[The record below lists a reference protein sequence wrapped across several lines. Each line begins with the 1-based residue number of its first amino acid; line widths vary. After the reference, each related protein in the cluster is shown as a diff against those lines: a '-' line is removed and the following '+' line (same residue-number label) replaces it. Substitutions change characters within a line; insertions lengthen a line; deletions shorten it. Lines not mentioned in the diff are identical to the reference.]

1 VSKNKEFREAQL
13 IFGAIA
19 AGFVAWMVQVVA
31 AAVAGVPTG
40 AANWGE
46 VGSNLGA
53 LWGVSSQLGRFWS
66 ADVLIWLSL
75 LSATA
80 AAVMISRRVPRRGD
94 DGFLVRRTPVV
105 GWRQTLLKPQIT
117 ASLAVMIAVSVLGIG
132 LSLNPVAGVILGLLL
147 ASGPAVAFV
156 LFQMR
161 GGAEH
166 LPGDRIL
173 LGAETGDR
181 RSWVCARPDMS
192 VFLLGAPSSGKTGGL
207 IIPNLLQWEGVAVST
222 STKMDIAEE
231 TARHRSALG
240 QVWIWAPLDTGLDL
254 PARANRLNYSP
265 ISGAASWKVA
275 SRHAHA
281 LAYGTASGESS
292 KVWASSASQLIACS
306 LHACAISGEGMQKVI
321 DSVKQP
327 EWRWLKRTLTD
338 HPVADPQALVA
349 LGSLEGRNQTFRADM
364 SANIDQAL
372 SLVLSGNLVDG
383 GEGEELDW
391 REFLGGRNTLYVV
404 LPTEL
409 PHVDPA
415 PYVNVLL
422 ADLVYAVRE
431 VAAAHHYRLPYR
443 LLMLLDEL
451 GALCSID
458 NLDNLIATQRSAGMS
473 FLLSAQSL
481 AQIDRR
487 YGQSGA
493 RTIRDA
499 VGAIVLGMGVSD
511 DQALH
516 DMETLVGGGVSLQ
529 QRMGSGNDDRQ
540 AIDDEADRWATHQI
554 AALEQFHFYVHLKG
568 SARPRHVRAPYFTDA
583 PFKVLWEGT
592 TGRSDAHEVEVMAG
606 NDTIA
611 EDDDEGQVVAMM
623 PALDALMN
631 RWVALVEDVWTRL
644 TAPGLQTQIAAYAA
658 EHQAALKG
666 LELGHDVRGTNVT
679 RLNHVKP
686 LLPGEEPAE
695 RPIMVVGDGERD
707 GEKGEGQ
714 SDGGAGDEALEEGSA
729 GLSEGLVEEF
739 PVEPGVGRVDP
750 LSAVDDAMA
759 EFPRLTAEPTYNADL
774 DRLFEA
780 DEPDPV
786 YDSDSPGVDTAPSI
800 PGTSPIPFATDPGAA
815 DPKRSG
821 ERPNRYRGD
830 CIICGKRVEAK
841 AGLTWRKVD
850 RWLVKHVDCA

>member
-1 VSKNKEFREAQL
+1 VSKTKEYLEAQL
-13 IFGAIA
+13 TFGAIA
-19 AGFVAWMVQVVA
+19 AAFGAWMVQVA
-31 AAVAGVPTG
+31 AAVLAGIPTG

-46 VGSNLGA
+46 AGSNPGM
-53 LWGVSSQLGRFWS
+53 LWGVSSQLGRFWLT
-66 ADVLIWLSL
+66 DVLAWLAL

-80 AAVMISRRVPRRGD
+80 AGVMIARRVPRRGD
-94 DGFLVRRTPVV
+94 DGFLVRRVPVI
-105 GWRQTLLKPQIT
+105 GWRQTVAKPQIT
-117 ASLAVMIAVSVLGIG
+117 ASLAVMMAVSVVGIG

-147 ASGPAVAFV
+147 ASGPAVGFV
-156 LFQMR
+156 FFQMR

-181 RSWVCARPDMS
+181 RRWVCARPDMS

-207 IIPNLLQWEGVAVST
+207 MIPNLLQWEGVAVST

-231 TARHRSALG
+231 TVRHRSELG
-240 QVWIWAPLDTGLDL
+240 QAWIWAPLDQGLDL
-254 PARANRLNYSP
+254 PAGAHRLNYSP

-292 KVWASSASQLIACS
+292 KVWASSASQLIACA

-338 HPVADPQALVA
+338 HPAADPQALVA

-364 SANIDQAL
+364 SANLDQAL
-372 SLVLSGNLVDG
+372 SLVLSGNLAEG
-383 GEGEELDW
+383 GKGEELDW
-391 REFLGGRNTLYVV
+391 TEFLGGRNTLYVV

-431 VAAAHHYRLPYR
+431 VAAAHHYRLPHR

-487 YGQSGA
+487 YGESGA
-493 RTIRDA
+493 RTILDA

-540 AIDDEADRWATHQI
+540 AIEDEADRWATHQI

-568 SARPRHVRAPYFTDA
+568 SARPRHVRAHYFMDA
-583 PFKVLWEGT
+583 PFKMLWEGT
-592 TGRSDAHEVEVMAG
+592 AGRPDAAAVEGLVDDG
-606 NDTIA
+606 VET
-611 EDDDEGQVVAMM
+611 DDDYGYLDLTPLTRAVERAGRLMALV
-623 PALDALMN
+623 PGLDALAN
-631 RWVALVEDVWTRL
+631 RWVEMVEAVWTRVS
-644 TAPGLQTQIAAYAA
+644 APGLQLQMATMAAGQRA
-658 EHQAALKG
+658 EVEARN
-666 LELGHDVRGTNVT
+666 LGHDVCGGNEVEQAPAVGPVATTEGSPVE
-679 RLNHVKP
+679 
-686 LLPGEEPAE
+686 LPSNLGSYDDASEGMA
-695 RPIMVVGDGERD
+695 GDG
-707 GEKGEGQ
+707 
-714 SDGGAGDEALEEGSA
+714 GD
-729 GLSEGLVEEF
+729 
-739 PVEPGVGRVDP
+739 R
-750 LSAVDDAMA
+750 
-759 EFPRLTAEPTYNADL
+759 
-774 DRLFEA
+774 EA
-780 DEPDPV
+780 DTSSARLAEDLPQLESHSSAQVSTPERTHRSDDSVSPPV
-786 YDSDSPGVDTAPSI
+786 RSK
-800 PGTSPIPFATDPGAA
+800 AA
-815 DPKRSG
+815 S
-821 ERPNRYRGD
+821 ERPNRYAGA
-830 CIICGKRVEAK
+830 CVICKQQVKAS
-841 AGLTWRKVD
+841 AGLTWRKRD
-850 RWLVKHVDCA
+850 RWLVRHSECRFLE

>member
-1 VSKNKEFREAQL
+1 MSKNKEYREAQL

-31 AAVAGVPTG
+31 AALAGVPTG

-46 VGSNLGA
+46 AGSNPGA

-66 ADVLIWLSL
+66 ADVLTWLAL
-75 LSATA
+75 LSVTA
-80 AAVMISRRVPRRGD
+80 AALMIARRVPRRGD

-105 GWRQTLLKPQIT
+105 GWHQTVAKPQVT
-117 ASLAVMIAVSVLGIG
+117 AGLVAVIAVSVLGVG
-132 LSLNPVAGVILGLLL
+132 LSLNSVAGVVLGVLL
-147 ASGPAVAFV
+147 ASGPVVAFV
-156 LFQMR
+156 VSQMR
-161 GGAEH
+161 GGAER

-231 TARHRSALG
+231 TARHRSELG
-240 QVWIWAPLDTGLDL
+240 QAWIWAPLDQGLDL
-254 PARANRLNYSP
+254 PAGTHRLNYSP

-306 LHACAISGEGMQKVI
+306 LHACAISGEGMQKVV

-327 EWRWLKRTLTD
+327 DWRWLKRTLTD
-338 HPVADPQALVA
+338 HLAADPQALVA

-383 GEGEELDW
+383 GEGEDLDW
-391 REFLGGRNTLYVV
+391 TEFLGGRNTLYVV

-431 VAAAHHYRLPYR
+431 VAAAHHYRLPHR

-487 YGQSGA
+487 YAQSGA

-529 QRMGSGNDDRQ
+529 QRMGSGKDDRQ
-540 AIDDEADRWATHQI
+540 AVADEADRWATHQI

-568 SARPRHVRAPYFTDA
+568 SDRPRHVRAPYFTDA
-583 PFKVLWEGT
+583 PFKMLWEGT
-592 TGRSDAHEVEVMAG
+592 AGRPDAAEVEGLVDDGPETDDDYGYLDFIPLTRVVERAGRVMARVPG
-606 NDTIA
+606 
-611 EDDDEGQVVAMM
+611 
-623 PALDALMN
+623 LDALAN
-631 RWVALVEDVWTRL
+631 RWVEMVEAVWTRVS
-644 TAPGLQTQIAAYAA
+644 APGLQLQMATMAAGQRA
-658 EHQAALKG
+658 ELDG
-666 LELGHDVRGTNVT
+666 RNLGHDVRDRDEVEQAPA
-679 RLNHVKP
+679 V
-686 LLPGEEPAE
+686 EPAA
-695 RPIMVVGDGERD
+695 PT
-707 GEKGEGQ
+707 EGTLVDLP
-714 SDGGAGDEALEEGSA
+714 SSLDSYDDASEGMAEDGG
-729 GLSEGLVEEF
+729 
-739 PVEPGVGRVDP
+739 
-750 LSAVDDAMA
+750 
-759 EFPRLTAEPTYNADL
+759 
-774 DRLFEA
+774 DREA
-780 DEPDPV
+780 DASSARIAEDLPQLQSHSSAQVSTSERAHRSDDHVFPPV
-786 YDSDSPGVDTAPSI
+786 RSK
-800 PGTSPIPFATDPGAA
+800 AA
-815 DPKRSG
+815 S
-821 ERPNRYRGD
+821 ERPNRYAGA
-830 CIICGKRVEAK
+830 CVICGKQVKAS
-841 AGLTWRKVD
+841 AGLTRRNVD
-850 RWLVKHVDCA
+850 HWVVRHPDCPPPV

>member
-1 VSKNKEFREAQL
+1 MSKDQEIRECQL
-13 IFGAIA
+13 VFGGIAAIFG
-19 AGFVAWMVQVVA
+19 AWMVQVVA
-31 AAVAGVPTG
+31 AALSGIPTG
-40 AANWGE
+40 TANWGD
-46 VGSNLGA
+46 VGSNPGM

-66 ADVLIWLSL
+66 ADALTWLALI
-75 LSATA
+75 SATA
-80 AAVMISRRVPRRGD
+80 AAVMVARRVPRRGD
-94 DGFLVRRTPVV
+94 DGFLVSRTPIV
-105 GWRQTLLKPQIT
+105 GWRETVAKPQIT
-117 ASLAVMIAVSVLGIG
+117 AGLAAMIAVPVIGIG
-132 LSLNPVAGVILGLLL
+132 LLLGPLAGVVLAVLL

-156 LFQMR
+156 LLQMR

-222 STKMDIAEE
+222 STKMDIAEA
-231 TARHRSALG
+231 TARHRVALG
-240 QVWIWAPLDTGLDL
+240 HVWIWAPLDAGLDL
-254 PARANRLNYSP
+254 PAGANRLNYSP

-292 KVWASSASQLIACS
+292 KVWASSASQLIACA

-338 HPVADPQALVA
+338 HSAADPQALVA

-391 REFLGGRNTLYVV
+391 TEFLSGRNTLYVV

-431 VAAAHHYRLPYR
+431 VAGAHHYRLPYR

-529 QRMGSGNDDRQ
+529 QRLGSPTDNCQ
-540 AIDDEADRWATHQI
+540 VIEDEADRWAKHQI
-554 AALEQFHFYVHLKG
+554 AALEQFHFYLHLKG
-568 SARPRHVRAPYFTDA
+568 SGRPRHVKAPYFMDP
-583 PFKVLWEGT
+583 PFRSLWEGT
-592 TGRSDAHEVEVMAG
+592 ARGPGV
-606 NDTIA
+606 A
-611 EDDDEGQVVAMM
+611 EGKATVGDDPEADDDYGYLDFTPVTRVVELAGRVLARV
-623 PALDALMN
+623 PGVDALAN
-631 RWVALVEDVWTRL
+631 RWVELVEDVWTRIS
-644 TAPGLQTQIAAYAA
+644 APGLQLQMATIAAGQRA
-658 EHQAALKG
+658 E
-666 LELGHDVRGTNVT
+666 LEARNLGHDVRGGDEVEQAPA
-679 RLNHVKP
+679 V
-686 LLPGEEPAE
+686 EPAAPTEGTLVNLPSNLDSYDDASEGMAGDAGDREADASSARIAEDLPQLQSHSFAQVSTSE
-695 RPIMVVGDGERD
+695 RAH
-707 GEKGEGQ
+707 Q
-714 SDGGAGDEALEEGSA
+714 SD
-729 GLSEGLVEEF
+729 
-739 PVEPGVGRVDP
+739 
-750 LSAVDDAMA
+750 
-759 EFPRLTAEPTYNADL
+759 
-774 DRLFEA
+774 
-780 DEPDPV
+780 DPV
-786 YDSDSPGVDTAPSI
+786 SPPVRPK
-800 PGTSPIPFATDPGAA
+800 AA
-815 DPKRSG
+815 S
-821 ERPNRYRGD
+821 ERPNRYAGA
-830 CIICGKRVEAK
+830 CVICKQQVKAS
-841 AGLTWRKVD
+841 AGLTSRKRD
-850 RWLVKHVDCA
+850 RWLVRHSECRFLE

>member
-1 VSKNKEFREAQL
+1 MMSKDREIRECQL
-13 IFGAIA
+13 VFGGIAAIFG
-19 AGFVAWMVQVVA
+19 AWMVQVVA
-31 AAVAGVPTG
+31 AALSGIPTG
-40 AANWGE
+40 TANWAD
-46 VGSNLGA
+46 VGSNAGM
-53 LWGVSSQLGRFWS
+53 LWGVSSQLGRFWA
-66 ADVLIWLSL
+66 ADALTWLAM

-80 AAVMISRRVPRRGD
+80 AAVMIARRAPRRGD
-94 DGFLVRRTPVV
+94 DRFLVRRSLVV
-105 GWRQTLLKPQIT
+105 GWRQTVAKPQIT
-117 ASLAVMIAVSVLGIG
+117 ASLAVMMAVSVVGIG
-132 LSLNPVAGVILGLLL
+132 LSLNPIAGVILGVLL
-147 ASGPAVAFV
+147 ASGPGVGCV
-156 LFQMR
+156 LVHMR

-231 TARHRSALG
+231 TARHRATLG
-240 QVWIWAPLDTGLDL
+240 QVWTWAPLDAGLDL
-254 PARANRLNYSP
+254 PAGAHRLSYSP

-292 KVWASSASQLIACS
+292 KVWASSASQLIACA
-306 LHACAISGEGMQKVI
+306 LHACAISGEGMQKVV

-327 EWRWLKRTLTD
+327 DWRWLKRTLTD
-338 HPVADPQALVA
+338 HRAADPQALAA

-364 SANIDQAL
+364 SANLDQAL

-383 GEGEELDW
+383 GKGEELDW
-391 REFLGGRNTLYVV
+391 TEFLGGRNTLYVV

-431 VAAAHHYRLPYR
+431 VAATHHYRLPHR

-529 QRMGSGNDDRQ
+529 QRMSSSKDDRQ
-540 AIDDEADRWATHQI
+540 AIEDEADRWAKHQI

-568 SARPRHVRAPYFTDA
+568 SDRPRHVRAPYFMDA

-592 TGRSDAHEVEVMAG
+592 AGRPDAAEVEALVDDGPETDDDYGYLDFIPLTRVVERAGRVMARVPG
-606 NDTIA
+606 
-611 EDDDEGQVVAMM
+611 
-623 PALDALMN
+623 LDALAN
-631 RWVALVEDVWTRL
+631 RWVEMVEAVWTRVS
-644 TAPGLQTQIAAYAA
+644 APGLQLQMATMAAGQRA
-658 EHQAALKG
+658 E
-666 LELGHDVRGTNVT
+666 LEARNLGHDVCGGDDVEQAPA
-679 RLNHVKP
+679 V
-686 LLPGEEPAE
+686 EPAA
-695 RPIMVVGDGERD
+695 PT
-707 GEKGEGQ
+707 EGTLV
-714 SDGGAGDEALEEGSA
+714 SLSNNLDSYDDA
-729 GLSEGLVEEF
+729 SEG
-739 PVEPGVGRVDP
+739 
-750 LSAVDDAMA
+750 MA
-759 EFPRLTAEPTYNADL
+759 E
-774 DRLFEA
+774 DRVASEA
-780 DEPDPV
+780 DALARHIDHGFPPIQNRSAALAVHPISEL
-786 YDSDSPGVDTAPSI
+786 APAKAQPRTPS
-800 PGTSPIPFATDPGAA
+800 
-815 DPKRSG
+815 
-821 ERPNRYRGD
+821 ERPNRYPGTCAVCGD
-830 CIICGKRVEAK
+830 RVEAR